1 MLTYTA
7 KLYEV
12 QPYYTYTGHIY
23 AANAMVFSEAFWQS
37 LPADLQKVVED
48 GSKYAMENQR
58 RLNTEME
65 EELEAT
71 MAEAGVEFIHPDAA
85 MVEEMREATKSVWEL
100 EDIKNMI
107 DPEIYEM
114 AVQIRDN

>member
-1 MLTYTA
+1 MLPT
-7 KLYEV
+7 LW
-12 QPYYTYTGHIY
+12 
-23 AANAMVFSEAFWQS
+23 FSPRQFWQS

>member
-1 MLTYTA
+1 MVQNYMSKFAVSYTHLDVY
-7 KLYEV
+7 KR
-12 QPYYTYTGHIY
+12 Q
-23 AANAMVFSEAFWQS
+23 
-37 LPADLQKVVED
+37 
-48 GSKYAMENQR
+48 
-58 RLNTEME
+58 
-65 EELEAT
+65 
-71 MAEAGVEFIHPDAA
+71 GVEFIHPDTA